1 MIQGIYRDTVQ
12 DTCGRL
18 VFDSGWAP
26 NTIVDS
32 AWPLIASLLK
42 NQPRLSGIRFW
53 AVGTGSPEWD
63 LNPVAVDPKAT
74 QLFKEIRRLRISR
87 EQIIYLDANGTE
99 ASKPTTRI
107 EISASFT
114 WPGED
119 QILRE
124 FGLFGGNASKVKNSG
139 YLINYVIHP
148 RIDLKAGATL
158 TRHLRL
164 SLRLEVGPEWLE
176 IPQHWLGASPVADLD
191 GVGEAYT
198 TALADAGIGT
208 VGELAS
214 AEPTA
219 LSIALP
225 LMKLV
230 ELRAKARLTL
240 RAAAD
245 LSPVSGLLDRTAW
258 EVIVTPTATL
268 AADSGASKETVQ
280 RLREQVSVLQLTLDN
295 RVLQD
300 RTIDEL
306 AQPL

>member
-1 MIQGIYRDTVQ
+1 MIQGIYRDQVHNNY
-12 DTCGRL
+12 DRL
-18 VFDSGWAP
+18 VFDSGWSP
-26 NTIVDS
+26 NTIVDA
-32 AWPLIASLLK
+32 AWPLIAGLLK
-42 NQPRLSGIRFW
+42 NDPALNGILFW
-53 AVGTGSPEWD
+53 AVGAGDPTWD
-63 LNPVAVDPKAT
+63 AARATANPAAT
-74 QLFKEIRRLRISR
+74 QLQDEIERQAVPVESIV
-87 EQIIYLDANGTE
+87 YLDSNGIPVE
-99 ASKPTTRI
+99 SPTTWI
-107 EISASFT
+107 EVSASFT
-114 WPGED
+114 WPAEA
-119 QILRE
+119 QTLRE

-148 RIDLKAGATL
+148 RLELEAGATL

-164 SLRLEVGPEWLE
+164 SLRPEVGPERLE
-176 IPQHWLGASPVADLD
+176 VPQHWLGASPVADLD

-245 LSPVSGLLDRTAW
+245 LTLIAGLLDRTAW
-258 EVIVTPTATL
+258 EIIVTPTATL
-268 AADSGASKETVQ
+268 AADVGASEEAVQ
-280 RLREQVSVLQLTLDN
+280 RLREQVSALQLTLDN
-295 RVLQD
+295 QVLQ
-300 RTIDEL
+300 RVTIGEL
-306 AQPL
+306 AQSL